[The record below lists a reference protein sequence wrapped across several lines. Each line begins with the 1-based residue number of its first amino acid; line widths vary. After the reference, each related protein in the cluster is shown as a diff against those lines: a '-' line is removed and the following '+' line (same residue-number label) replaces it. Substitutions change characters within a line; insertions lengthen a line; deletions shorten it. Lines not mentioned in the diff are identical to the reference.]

1 MAGSSSDEDEN
12 YWPGYVD
19 ALTTMT
25 MVLTFIMMVLG
36 VMVFVLS
43 QDAVS
48 SKLGMIARA
57 LKIEARQLD
66 KLNQVEIEEALRRA
80 VARKDNGD
88 GVAPLSAGEQV
99 GIDGEGVVDRT
110 RSNTAWGGSGGQGGP
125 GGGQRG
131 APATSNRDVTQVEQT
146 RSANGIIGNPGL
158 GPVGLTR
165 EAGGQDS
172 ASAERQSQG
181 RGQSTSTFTGGLQG
195 DKSAGPGGEYLV
207 TTESTG
213 VAGRERGTGGRLE
226 PGPGALRFVF
236 ERGAID
242 LPPAVAEA
250 LQAFVAAEGPGALVV
265 EASAVANEGG
275 PSDARRKAYFRA
287 MLIRARLIKIGVDP
301 MRIAVRVRDASQLSS
316 LETVDVMKPPSGG

>member
-48 SKLGMIARA
+48 SKLGMLARA
-57 LKIEARQLD
+57 LKIEARTLD

-80 VARKDNGD
+80 VARKDFGD
-88 GVAPLSAGEQV
+88 GVAPQQAGEQV

-131 APATSNRDVTQVEQT
+131 APATANREATPTDQT

-165 EAGGQDS
+165 EAARFDDDLICPEGRSQGDDPHDTPCLPKRS
-172 ASAERQSQG
+172 AS
-181 RGQSTSTFTGGLQG
+181 
-195 DKSAGPGGEYLV
+195 
-207 TTESTG
+207 
-213 VAGRERGTGGRLE
+213 
-226 PGPGALRFVF
+226 
-236 ERGAID
+236 
-242 LPPAVAEA
+242 
-250 LQAFVAAEGPGALVV
+250 
-265 EASAVANEGG
+265 
-275 PSDARRKAYFRA
+275 
-287 MLIRARLIKIGVDP
+287 RARLPSVPTASHRQGEGFRSDTKRIGHD
-301 MRIAVRVRDASQLSS
+301 
-316 LETVDVMKPPSGG
+316 

>member
-25 MVLTFIMMVLG
+25 MVLTFLMMILG

-48 SKLGMIARA
+48 SKLGMLARA
-57 LKIEARQLD
+57 LKIESRQLE
-66 KLNQVEIEEALRRA
+66 KLNQVEIEDALRRA
-80 VARKDNGD
+80 VAMKDAGD
-88 GVAPLSAGEQV
+88 GIAPSEAGERIGNHSDRLVARSATSAGS
-99 GIDGEGVVDRT
+99 T
-110 RSNTAWGGSGGQGGP
+110 GP
-125 GGGQRG
+125 GGNDLNGGSPESQETGEPNRG
-131 APATSNRDVTQVEQT
+131 VITT
-146 RSANGIIGNPGL
+146 PGL
-158 GPVGLTR
+158 GPIGFPKGMLGSANAT
-165 EAGGQDS
+165 GSGDS
-172 ASAERQSQG
+172 DRG
-181 RGQSTSTFTGGLQG
+181 RMASTFTGGLQG

-207 TTESTG
+207 TNQSTG
-213 VAGRERGTGGRLE
+213 VAGGERGTGGRLE

-250 LQAFVAAEGPGALVV
+250 LEAYVAAEGKGPLVI

-287 MLIRARLIKIGVDP
+287 MLIRSRLIKLGVDP
-301 MRIAVRVRDASQLSS
+301 LRIAVRIRDATLVTS
-316 LETVDVMKPPSGG
+316 LEVVDVMRPARGG

>member
-48 SKLGMIARA
+48 SKLGMLARA
-57 LKIEARQLD
+57 LKIEARTLD

-80 VARKDNGD
+80 VAMKDSGD
-88 GVAPLSAGEQV
+88 GVAPQQAGEQV

-110 RSNTAWGGSGGQGGP
+110 RSNTAWGGSGGQGGS
-125 GGGQRG
+125 GAGQRG
-131 APATSNRDVTQVEQT
+131 APATANREATPTDQT

-172 ASAERQSQG
+172 GASDRATQG
-181 RGQSTSTFTGGLQG
+181 RGQLNSTFTGGLQG

-250 LQAFVAAEGPGALVV
+250 LQAFVAAQGRGSLVV
-265 EASAVANEGG
+265 EATAVANEGG
-275 PSDARRKAYFRA
+275 PTDARRKAYFRA

-301 MRIAVRVRDASQLSS
+301 LRIAVRVRDAALLTA
-316 LETVDVMKPPSGG
+316 LETVDVMKPQTGG